1 MEKEGV
7 MATQEPVT
15 RQYRMLC
22 QRCNHTWEATYVIR
36 TLHDDAGDHELFYRG
51 GAPAIDPAAAP
62 ARTAAAYGYGS
73 FPATRQRSSTQH

>member
-1 MEKEGV
+1 MKKEGA

-15 RQYRMLC
+15 RQYRVLC

-51 GAPAIDPAAAP
+51 GAPTIDPAAGSCPDCGGLRVRILPSHAP
-62 ARTAAAYGYGS
+62 A
-73 FPATRQRSSTQH
+73 